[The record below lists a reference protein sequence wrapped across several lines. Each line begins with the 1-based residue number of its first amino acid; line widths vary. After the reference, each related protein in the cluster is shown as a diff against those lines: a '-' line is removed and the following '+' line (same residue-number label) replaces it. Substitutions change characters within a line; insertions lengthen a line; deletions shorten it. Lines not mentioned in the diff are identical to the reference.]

1 MPPILGNEL
10 LRGEKVYLTPI
21 QRADCVVFARW
32 SEDMEYQ
39 RMLRRGEVFPDIAE
53 SFERWLFSET
63 ERDEF
68 YRAAIRTN
76 ADNTLIGMCE
86 INRIFRQARHCMFW
100 IGIGEPAYRE
110 HGYGSD
116 AIRVLLRFAFLE
128 MNLNRVGLEVMSYN
142 DRAIAAYE
150 RIGFQHEGRQR
161 ETVIRDGVYYDTL
174 LMGILRREWESR
186 YWQKQD
192 SPATEKGDS

>member
-1 MPPILGNEL
+1 MLPFIGNEL

-21 QRADCVVFARW
+21 QRADCAVFATW

-39 RMLRRGEVFPDIAE
+39 RLLRRGEVFPDIAE
-53 SFERWLFSET
+53 SFERWLFSENDH
-63 ERDEF
+63 EEL
-68 YRAAIRTN
+68 YRASIRTN

-100 IGIGEPAYRE
+100 IGMGDPAYRG

-116 AIRVLLRFAFLE
+116 AIRTLLRYAFLE

-142 DRAIAAYE
+142 ARAIAAYE

-174 LMGILRREWESR
+174 LMSILRREWEAR
-186 YWQKQD
+186 YWHK
-192 SPATEKGDS
+192 PETTAAE